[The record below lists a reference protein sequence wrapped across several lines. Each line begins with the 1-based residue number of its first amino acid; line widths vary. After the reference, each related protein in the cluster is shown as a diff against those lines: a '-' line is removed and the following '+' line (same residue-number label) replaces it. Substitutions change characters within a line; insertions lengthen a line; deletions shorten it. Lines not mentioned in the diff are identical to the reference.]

1 MTVNTDDYVPEPSW
15 VGRIMEC
22 TRLYR
27 RTVLAALDEA
37 GFGDIPINASA
48 VLGALARRPTTAGQ
62 LADGLSRA
70 KQEVSRLV
78 DTLVDR
84 DYVVRE
90 SDPDDRRRL
99 VLRLS
104 RKGQAAAAVVHATV
118 LTLDQRMEA
127 ELAGR
132 GLNADQIERV
142 GRALDEFARR

>member
-1 MTVNTDDYVPEPSW
+1 MTVNSDDYMGEPAW

-27 RTVLAALDEA
+27 RTVLTALYRA
-37 GFGDIPINASA
+37 GFGDVPINASA
-48 VLGALARRPTTAGQ
+48 VLGSLARQRGTVGQ

-99 VLRLS
+99 VLRLT
-104 RKGQAAAAVVHATV
+104 RKGRAAAAVIHAAV
-118 LTLDQRMEA
+118 LTLDQRLEA
-127 ELAGR
+127 ELAGN
-132 GLNADQIERV
+132 GLDAGQIECV
-142 GRALDEFARR
+142 GRALDELTRR